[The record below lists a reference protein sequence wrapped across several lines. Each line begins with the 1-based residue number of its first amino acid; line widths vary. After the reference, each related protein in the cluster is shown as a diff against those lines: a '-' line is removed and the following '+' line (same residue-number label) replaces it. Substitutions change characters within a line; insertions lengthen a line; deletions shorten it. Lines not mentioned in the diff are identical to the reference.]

1 MPFAMRNFRVLMG
14 VSICQRLTM
23 KFGLMTCLA
32 LLSTLAWSQTAP
44 VATAQPNTIFAGA
57 DGKFE
62 ATPDTAVLHLDIS
75 SQQDTSRAAYDKVA
89 AAAEQARGVLRKNG
103 IDPKNAQIGFY
114 AVQPVYDWKN
124 PRHKVIA
131 YQVVTSVTLKLK
143 DFSKVGV
150 LTEQLA
156 EIDGTQNQ
164 SLNYDLEDLDQAKT
178 KAAEDALKKARSQAN
193 AVAAAGGRSLG
204 ELLYASVDVNQ
215 PVIVP
220 LRTPMAAARVGVAEP
235 APATAEFT
243 PQNVTI
249 NAHVNAMFALK

>member
-1 MPFAMRNFRVLMG
+1 MKSAFILFAALVLP
-14 VSICQRLTM
+14 SI
-23 KFGLMTCLA
+23 
-32 LLSTLAWSQTAP
+32 AWSQNTP

-62 ATPDTAVLHLDIS
+62 ANPDTAVLRLDIS

-89 AAAEQARGVLRKNG
+89 AAAEQVRGVLRKNG
-103 IDPKNAQIGFY
+103 IDPKTAQIGFY

-124 PRHKVIA
+124 PKHKVIA
-131 YQVVTSVTLKLK
+131 YHVVTSVTLKLK
-143 DFSKVGV
+143 DFAKVGV

-156 EIDGTQNQ
+156 DIEETQNQ
-164 SLNYDLEDLDQAKT
+164 SLSYTLEDIEEAKN
-178 KAAEDALKKARSQAN
+178 KAAGDALKKARSQAA
-193 AVAAAGGRSLG
+193 AVAMAGGRSLG

-215 PVIVP
+215 PVIMPVMA
-220 LRTPMAAARVGVAEP
+220 RTPMAAAKMGAAEI

-243 PQNVTI
+243 PETVTI

>member
-1 MPFAMRNFRVLMG
+1 MKSAFIFFAALILP
-14 VSICQRLTM
+14 SI
-23 KFGLMTCLA
+23 
-32 LLSTLAWSQTAP
+32 AWPQTTP

-62 ATPDTAVLHLDIS
+62 ANPDTAVLRLDIS

-89 AAAEQARGVLRKNG
+89 AAAEQLRGVLRRNG
-103 IDPKNAQIGFY
+103 IDPKSAQIGFY

-124 PRHKVIA
+124 PKHKVIA
-131 YQVVTSVTLKLK
+131 YHVVTSVTLKLK
-143 DFSKVGV
+143 DFAKVGV

-156 EIDGTQNQ
+156 DIEETQNQ
-164 SLNYDLEDLDQAKT
+164 SLSYTLEDIEEAKN
-178 KAAEDALKKARSQAN
+178 KAAGDALKKARSQAA
-193 AVAAAGGRSLG
+193 AVATSGGRSLG

-215 PVIVP
+215 PVIMPVMA
-220 LRTPMAAARVGVAEP
+220 RTPMAAAKMGAAEI

-243 PQNVTI
+243 PETVTV

>member
-1 MPFAMRNFRVLMG
+1 MKSAFIFFAALILP
-14 VSICQRLTM
+14 SI
-23 KFGLMTCLA
+23 
-32 LLSTLAWSQTAP
+32 AWPQNTP

-62 ATPDTAVLHLDIS
+62 ANPDTAVLRLDIS

-89 AAAEQARGVLRKNG
+89 AAAEQVRGVLRRNG
-103 IDPKNAQIGFY
+103 IDPKSAQIGFY

-124 PRHKVIA
+124 PKHKVIA
-131 YQVVTSVTLKLK
+131 YHVVTSVTLKLK
-143 DFSKVGV
+143 DFAKVGV

-156 EIDGTQNQ
+156 DIEETQNQ
-164 SLNYDLEDLDQAKT
+164 SLSYTLEDIEEAKN
-178 KAAEDALKKARSQAN
+178 KAAGDALKKARSQAA
-193 AVAAAGGRSLG
+193 AVATAGGRSLG

-215 PVIVP
+215 PVIMPVMA
-220 LRTPMAAARVGVAEP
+220 RTPMAAAKMGAAEI

-243 PQNVTI
+243 PETVTV

>member
-1 MPFAMRNFRVLMG
+1 MKSAFILFA
-14 VSICQRLTM
+14 
-23 KFGLMTCLA
+23 A
-32 LLSTLAWSQTAP
+32 LVLSTIAWPQTTP

-62 ATPDTAVLHLDIS
+62 ANPDTAVLRLDIS

-89 AAAEQARGVLRKNG
+89 AAAEQVRGVLRKNG
-103 IDPKNAQIGFY
+103 IDPKTAQIGFY

-124 PRHKVIA
+124 PKHKVIA
-131 YQVVTSVTLKLK
+131 YHVVTSVTLKLK
-143 DFSKVGV
+143 DFAKVGV

-156 EIDGTQNQ
+156 DIEETQNQ
-164 SLNYDLEDLDQAKT
+164 SLSYTLEDIEEAKN
-178 KAAEDALKKARSQAN
+178 KAAGDALKKARSQAA
-193 AVAAAGGRSLG
+193 AVAMAGGRSLG

-215 PVIVP
+215 PVIMPVMA
-220 LRTPMAAARVGVAEP
+220 RTPMAAAKMGAAEI

-243 PQNVTI
+243 PETVTI

>member
-1 MPFAMRNFRVLMG
+1 MKSAFIFFAALVLS
-14 VSICQRLTM
+14 SI
-23 KFGLMTCLA
+23 
-32 LLSTLAWSQTAP
+32 AWPQTTP

-62 ATPDTAVLHLDIS
+62 ANPDTAVLRLDIS

-89 AAAEQARGVLRKNG
+89 AAAEQVRGVLRRNG
-103 IDPKNAQIGFY
+103 IDPKSAQIGFY

-124 PRHKVIA
+124 PKHKVIA
-131 YQVVTSVTLKLK
+131 YHVVTSVTLKLK
-143 DFSKVGV
+143 DFAKVGV

-156 EIDGTQNQ
+156 DIEETQNQ
-164 SLNYDLEDLDQAKT
+164 SLSYTLEDIEEAKN
-178 KAAEDALKKARSQAN
+178 KAAGDALKKARSQAA
-193 AVAAAGGRSLG
+193 AVATAGGRSLG

-215 PVIVP
+215 PVIMPVMA
-220 LRTPMAAARVGVAEP
+220 RTPMAAAKMGAAEI

-243 PQNVTI
+243 PETVTV

>member
-1 MPFAMRNFRVLMG
+1 MKSAFILFA
-14 VSICQRLTM
+14 
-23 KFGLMTCLA
+23 A
-32 LLSTLAWSQTAP
+32 LVLSTIAWPQTTP

-62 ATPDTAVLHLDIS
+62 ANPDTAVLRLDIS

-89 AAAEQARGVLRKNG
+89 AAAEQVRGVLRKNG
-103 IDPKNAQIGFY
+103 IDPKTAQIGFY

-124 PRHKVIA
+124 PKHKVIA
-131 YQVVTSVTLKLK
+131 YHVVTSVTLKLK

-156 EIDGTQNQ
+156 DIEETQNQ
-164 SLNYDLEDLDQAKT
+164 SLSYTLEDIEEAKN
-178 KAAEDALKKARSQAN
+178 KAAGDALKKARSQAA
-193 AVAAAGGRSLG
+193 AVATAGGRSLG

-215 PVIVP
+215 PVIMPVMA
-220 LRTPMAAARVGVAEP
+220 RTPMAAAKMGAAEI

-243 PQNVTI
+243 PETVTI